1 MTQKLYTLGRGIL
14 MFAPFAAGTQTEA
27 GFDDLGNVPEFNLS
41 REVETLDHFSS
52 REGVRTK
59 DQSVMTQNMLAGNF
73 IADEVRR
80 QNMAYF
86 LGGTSSLQTT
96 ASGTEVV
103 TAIAKVVLGRSY
115 QLGSTTQNP
124 MGVHDVSN
132 VVVTRSSTTI
142 AALDNYTVDTQSGM
156 ITILEDAEDIDAG
169 DDLTVTFNHGA
180 FTRQL
185 VITSDME
192 IQGALKFISKAPV
205 GMRVDWYLPWVK
217 LTPNGDMQVIS
228 EEWATIPF
236 NIEVLKKSGF
246 ATAYAGGNP
255 VVS

>member
-14 MFAPFAAGTQTEA
+14 MFAPFAAGTQTES

-41 REVETLDHFSS
+41 REIETLEHFSS

-59 DQSVMTQNMLAGNF
+59 DQSVMTQNMMTGNF

-80 QNMAYF
+80 QNLAYF
-86 LGGTSSLQTT
+86 LGGTGSLQTV
-96 ASGTEVV
+96 ASGTGVV
-103 TAIAKVVLGRSY
+103 TSVTATLGRSY
-115 QLGSTTQNP
+115 QLGATTQNP
-124 MGVHDVSN
+124 MGVRDVTN

-142 AALDNYTVDTQSGM
+142 AALDNYTVDAQSGM
-156 ITILEDAEDIDAG
+156 IAILEDAEDIDPG
-169 DDLTVTFNHGA
+169 DDLTVTFDHGA

-205 GMRVDWYLPWVK
+205 GMKVDWYLPWVK

-236 NIEVLKKSGF
+236 NIEVLKKSDL
-246 ATAYAGGNP
+246 ATAYAGGIP